1 MGAAELKAFESAA
14 DFRDMERQL
23 EREVMIDYM
32 RKEGVANFRIVDR
45 DKKEVICYMYCEM
58 LKAFF
63 KIE

>member
-1 MGAAELKAFESAA
+1 MKDFESAA
-14 DFRDMERQL
+14 NYRDVEYQF
-23 EREVMIDYM
+23 EREVMLDYM
-32 RKEGVANFRIVDR
+32 RMADVAHFRILDR